1 MLIGSMINSTETR
14 VPFLDHEI
22 VELCFSLPARYKYI
36 NDNHRFIFKY
46 ISKQNNLKFLNK
58 NKRTIADPQ
67 TKWLKTTLKELV
79 NDILLSA
86 SFSSKDLINHKK
98 LKKYVND
105 FMNDSNMKNSY
116 LIFQILNMELWRKN
130 ILNA

>member
-1 MLIGSMINSTETR
+1 MHFKLPRSLRYVDRGSMINSTETR

-46 ISKQNNLKFLNK
+46 ISKQEQFKKFLNK

-86 SFSSKDLINHKK
+86 SFSSKDLINHK
-98 LKKYVND
+98 
-105 FMNDSNMKNSY
+105 S
-116 LIFQILNMELWRKN
+116 
-130 ILNA
+130 